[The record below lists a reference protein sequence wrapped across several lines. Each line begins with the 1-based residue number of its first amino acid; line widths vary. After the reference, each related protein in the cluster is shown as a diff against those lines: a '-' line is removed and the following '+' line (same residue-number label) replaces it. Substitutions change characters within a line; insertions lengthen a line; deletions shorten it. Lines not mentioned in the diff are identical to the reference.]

1 MPICSCRS
9 PLRPRS
15 LSTPEYGSLEE
26 RGEVGVMAP
35 SDHDTPWLPQGT
47 PVQVRDRFEF
57 AFRSGF
63 EVSAATGAG
72 YRLRRRSDG
81 VELPAEF
88 PATDVR
94 PESKPSS
101 WQ

>member
-1 MPICSCRS
+1 MASKDYDPI
-9 PLRPRS
+9 
-15 LSTPEYGSLEE
+15 
-26 RGEVGVMAP
+26 
-35 SDHDTPWLPQGT
+35 WLPQGT

-63 EVSAATGAG
+63 EVSAATDAG

-88 PATDVR
+88 AVNDVR
-94 PESKPSS
+94 RDSS
-101 WQ
+101 ARGLR

>member
-1 MPICSCRS
+1 
-9 PLRPRS
+9 
-15 LSTPEYGSLEE
+15 
-26 RGEVGVMAP
+26 MAP
-35 SDHDTPWLPQGT
+35 DDYDTTWLPQGT

-63 EVSAATGAG
+63 EVSGATGAG

-88 PATDVR
+88 AMKDVR
-94 PESKPSS
+94 PDPNGSAPR
-101 WQ
+101 